1 MGDRLKRDN
10 VEAGDRCGTD
20 GLGARVEAVGMGEMD
35 QIGCE
40 GKLRGPRAEP

>member
-10 VEAGDRCGTD
+10 VEAGDRC

-35 QIGCE
+35 QIGCK

>member
-20 GLGARVEAVGMGEMD
+20 GLGARAGGMGEMD
-35 QIGCE
+35 QTGCE
-40 GKLRGPRAEP
+40 RKLRGPRAEP